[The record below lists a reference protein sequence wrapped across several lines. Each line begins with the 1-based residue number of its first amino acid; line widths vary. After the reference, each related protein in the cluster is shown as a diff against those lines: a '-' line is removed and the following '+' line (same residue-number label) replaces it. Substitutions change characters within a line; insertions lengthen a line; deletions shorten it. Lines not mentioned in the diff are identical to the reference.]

1 MATNVTIKYDDEGML
16 GSASSDEIEKI
27 DTEKSYQE
35 YERLFEEAI
44 KQDYPDVKVDFIYGP
59 YGGASIIVESDE
71 LDHNETD
78 EMSDEIQEI
87 GGRVY
92 NDGAFWYDKK

>member
-1 MATNVTIKYDDEGML
+1 MATTVTIKYDDEGML

-27 DTEKSYQE
+27 DTERSYQE

-44 KQDYPDVKVDFIYGP
+44 KQDYPDVKVEFAYGP